1 MASIEI
7 PDEISLSRSS
17 SLSSLPSVNSNNTL
31 ISNSDQHDIE
41 VLKAEIVWCLLKAEY
56 NITFRTSDHIFE
68 ALVIMFP
75 DSLIA
80 SSFKCKR
87 TKTSYVIA
95 DGLCNE
101 FQERLI
107 QSLKTNVFSLMIDES
122 NKAYGRK
129 YLFLLVKFYSQEQ
142 GNVVIGFLDAHIA
155 NEGKADDLV
164 AAVVKTFEDYGI
176 PFENLLQLMTDNPN
190 VMRSL
195 YTGVVTQLK
204 QKYADH
210 LLDIGGCSLHHLT
223 NGAKKSIK
231 ELYRYEEIEDIV

>member
-1 MASIEI
+1 MGLSALLIHSKTKKHTKKMASIEI

-41 VLKAEIVWCLLKAEY
+41 VLKAEIVWCLLTAEHD
-56 NITFRTSDHIFE
+56 ITFRTSDHISE
-68 ALVIMFP
+68 ALAIMFP

-142 GNVVIGFLDAHIA
+142 GNVVIGFW
-155 NEGKADDLV
+155 
-164 AAVVKTFEDYGI
+164 
-176 PFENLLQLMTDNPN
+176 M
-190 VMRSL
+190 
-195 YTGVVTQLK
+195 
-204 QKYADH
+204 
-210 LLDIGGCSLHHLT
+210 LT
-223 NGAKKSIK
+223 
-231 ELYRYEEIEDIV
+231 